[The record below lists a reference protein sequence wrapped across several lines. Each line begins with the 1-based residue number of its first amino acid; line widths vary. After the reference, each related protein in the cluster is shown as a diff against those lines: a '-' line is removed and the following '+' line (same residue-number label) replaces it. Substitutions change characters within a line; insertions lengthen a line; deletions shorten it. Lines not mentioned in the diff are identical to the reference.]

1 MAPLAYCESCGAH
14 LPADQPQFATAG
26 GVRCEACAAA
36 EPEGDQG
43 QAAAEDAFTQFPCCY
58 CRSLLRLKPV
68 AKRTR
73 IRCPRCDDHF
83 YLHADGRVEAKLE
96 GSTTAVMA
104 TPQLTPPLTPPGG
117 TRAGTPPG
125 GALTPPAEPPPDKT
139 QPLKRMAPGES
150 DQHALL
156 DGLKPKR
163 MDFLEGVPDRPKDE
177 QSVDLSAYASRT
189 PSRTAPRPP
198 PPALPTRM
206 DARPGPQGDAAED
219 SGPLEL
225 LPHDVGP
232 GNAPARPKPA
242 RLRESEEGQVDLGA
256 EELKRKTKKYVKG
269 AGGEAEP
276 SASRTTKRRAREDD
290 RRSAGS
296 TSDPEPVPSSRRT
309 TEKRAVAPEPPPSS
323 RAGGSAEERDK
334 RAAEAAARAKELER
348 LQARGALGS
357 GALLLL
363 VIAPLG
369 VAILLVSMTA
379 RGAGFATRGVF
390 GEKLKDLGAAADR
403 GVRSF
408 GATVNPALP
417 PEVLRLPEPE
427 RR

>member
-36 EPEGDQG
+36 EPEGDQAP
-43 QAAAEDAFTQFPCCY
+43 AAAEDAFTQFPCCY

-83 YLHADGRVEAKLE
+83 YLHPDGRVEAKLE

-104 TPQLTPPLTPPGG
+104 TPQLTPPLTPAAG
-117 TRAGTPPG
+117 TRASPTGQ
-125 GALTPPAEPPPDKT
+125 GAVPAAEPPPDKT
-139 QPLKRMAPGES
+139 QPLKRLAPGE
-150 DQHALL
+150 DQNALL
-156 DGLKPKR
+156 EGLKPRR

-177 QSVDLSAYASRT
+177 PQVDLSAYAART
-189 PSRTAPRPP
+189 PSRTAPRPA
-198 PPALPTRM
+198 PPALPTRS
-206 DARPGPQGDAAED
+206 APPQADTGSQGSD

-225 LPHDVGP
+225 LPQDVGP
-232 GNAPARPKPA
+232 GAAPARPKPT
-242 RLRESEEGQVDLGA
+242 RLRDSEEGQVDLGA

-276 SASRTTKRRAREDD
+276 SATRTTKRRAREPE
-290 RRSAGS
+290 
-296 TSDPEPVPSSRRT
+296 PEPVPSSRRT
-309 TEKRAVAPEPPPSS
+309 TEKSRVVPEPPPSS
-323 RAGGSAEERDK
+323 RGAEDRGK
-334 RAAEAAARAKELER
+334 RAAEAAERAKELER
-348 LQARGALGS
+348 QQARGALGS
-357 GALLLL
+357 GVLLLL

-369 VAILLVSMTA
+369 IALLLVSMTT

>member
-14 LPADQPQFATAG
+14 LLADQPQFATTG

-36 EPEGDQG
+36 EPEGEQG
-43 QAAAEDAFTQFPCCY
+43 QEAAEDAFTQFPCCY

-83 YLHADGRVEAKLE
+83 YLHPDGRVEAKLE

-104 TPQLTPPLTPPGG
+104 TPHLTPPLTPAAG

-139 QPLKRMAPGES
+139 QPLKRLAPGES

-163 MDFLEGVPDRPKDE
+163 MDFLEGVPDRPKE
-177 QSVDLSAYASRT
+177 EAQVDLSAYATRT
-189 PSRTAPRPP
+189 PSRTAPRPA
-198 PPALPTRM
+198 PPALPTRP
-206 DARPGPQGDAAED
+206 APDAAED

-232 GNAPARPKPA
+232 GNAPAPRPRQAK
-242 RLRESEEGQVDLGA
+242 LRDSEEGQVDLGA

-276 SASRTTKRRAREDD
+276 SATRTTKRRAQQDD

-296 TSDPEPVPSSRRT
+296 APEPEPVPSSRRT
-309 TEKRAVAPEPPPSS
+309 TEKRKVEPEPPPSS
-323 RAGGSAEERDK
+323 RTGGSAEERDK
-334 RAAEAAARAKELER
+334 RAAEAAARARELER
-348 LQARGALGS
+348 QQARGALGS
-357 GALLLL
+357 GVLLLL

-369 VAILLVSMTA
+369 IALLLVSMTA

-390 GEKLKDLGAAADR
+390 GEKLRDLGAAADR

-417 PEVLRLPEPE
+417 PDVLRLPEPE

>member
-14 LPADQPQFATAG
+14 LPSDQPQFATAG
-26 GVRCEACAAA
+26 GVRCQACAAA
-36 EPEGDQG
+36 EPDGEP
-43 QAAAEDAFTQFPCCY
+43 APEAAEDAFTQFPCCY

-83 YLHADGRVEAKLE
+83 YLHPDGRVEAKLE

-104 TPQLTPPLTPPGG
+104 TPQLTPPLTPAAG
-117 TRAGTPPG
+117 TRASPTSQ
-125 GALTPPAEPPPDKT
+125 GAVAPAEPPPDKT
-139 QPLKRMAPGES
+139 QPLKRLTPGE
-150 DQHALL
+150 DQSALL
-156 DGLKPKR
+156 EGLKPRR
-163 MDFLEGVPDRPKDE
+163 MDFLENVPDRPKDE
-177 QSVDLSAYASRT
+177 PQVDLSAYAART
-189 PSRTAPRPP
+189 PSRTAPRPA
-198 PPALPTRM
+198 PPALPTR
-206 DARPGPQGDAAED
+206 PAAPPDSPED

-225 LPHDVGP
+225 LPQDVGP
-232 GNAPARPKPA
+232 GAAPARPRPA
-242 RLRESEEGQVDLGA
+242 RLRDSEEGQVDLGA

-269 AGGEAEP
+269 AGAEAEP
-276 SASRTTKRRAREDD
+276 SATRTTKRRAREDG
-290 RRSAGS
+290 RTGGSA
-296 TSDPEPVPSSRRT
+296 PELEPVPSSRRT
-309 TEKRAVAPEPPPSS
+309 TEKRKVEPEPPPSA
-323 RAGGSAEERDK
+323 RGADDRDK

-348 LQARGALGS
+348 QQARGALGS
-357 GALLLL
+357 GVLLLL

-369 VAILLVSMTA
+369 IALLLVSMTT

-390 GEKLKDLGAAADR
+390 GEKLRDVGAAADR